1 MLICAIMNTLCQ
13 LCTGGAGEMQPV
25 RCSSLQQHRGNEVL
39 IVALRQVRA
48 DGCLHAN
55 KSWL

>member
-1 MLICAIMNTLCQ
+1 MNTLCQ

-55 KSWL
+55 KS